1 MQPPHFFH
9 DQFGHIQSTAKV
21 LNLGQLRTNLGSNR
35 VEGLNTRAPKY
46 EHSALTTQQPP
57 TKIDWSVRSLTLELV
72 TSWKLLGS
80 LYSSLENKTN

>member
-21 LNLGQLRTNLGSNR
+21 LNLGQLRTNLGSNK
-35 VEGLNTRAPKY
+35 VEGLNTRAQKY

-57 TKIDWSVRSLTLELV
+57 TKIDCKKSYLRIGNQLKIVGFFIL
-72 TSWKLLGS
+72 
-80 LYSSLENKTN
+80 